1 LRDEFLDVGV
11 YKYLF
16 MAESAYSSN
25 NQFAGLVEAASAAA
39 GQEVAWSHNVGA
51 AASAN
56 QVLEG
61 DESYA
66 GFPRDTST
74 SLHGQYGPTTR
85 SVHSGDAPQATS
97 RTNTRKRKR
106 GVDSP
111 STQNGFTEEQEATQA
126 TENQSSPPRN
136 PASVHSAA
144 ALFRAPSK
152 SSKKYTRPP
161 MSKVFS
167 SLQLPPEEFLHLQS
181 AAKAY
186 MLDDDHPE
194 RRDCVGQRG
203 KTDSDMVKL
212 KVWKCVQLF
221 LEMDGN
227 GERFFGVD
235 APRADGEDGA
245 RSMVWPENALQVI
258 KTCIPLFRRMVTNE
272 RQRQYAVETRKGG
285 GESKKDKHVID
296 ANESGHKPVRATIE
310 DTDNPGTFTTEKIDM
325 FGDGLLAESPEA
337 SEWYNIY
344 NSDAVL
350 DKIFIKSRFPR
361 VLFLPMITNIDGHCR
376 HYHGAEG
383 PLCSEACKTR
393 LIEKIVDLP
402 VYRRHAPGG
411 DPQQTVREAF
421 NVILTHLILTSYWKT
436 RGNKETASSSATGVP
451 HGRGSS
457 LSNRTESWDIGTTTR
472 SAAANTQATHDLTL
486 ESSLQ
491 LLIHIVHEDKCV
503 LPPFHIPSDQCAN
516 LDALRMQIAQHYSLA
531 VLQEKRVIPLS
542 EAMLKVWLPDGLVRV
557 ADDGQWMVALLS
569 AGRVE
574 WMGRQLRVLFET

>member
-1 LRDEFLDVGV
+1 
-11 YKYLF
+11 
-16 MAESAYSSN
+16 MAESAYPSN

-66 GFPRDTST
+66 GFPRDTPT
-74 SLHGQYGPTTR
+74 TFHGQYASRSR
-85 SVHSGDAPQATS
+85 SVHSDDAPQAAS

-111 STQNGFTEEQEATQA
+111 SAQDGLAEEQAATQA
-126 TENQSSPPRN
+126 TEHQSSSPGN
-136 PASVHSAA
+136 LAGIHSAA
-144 ALFRAPSK
+144 ALFRTPSS

-167 SLQLPPEEFLHLQS
+167 SLQLPPEDFLHLQS

-245 RSMVWPENALQVI
+245 RSMMWPENALQVI

-272 RQRQYAVETRKGG
+272 RQRRYAVETRKGG
-285 GESKKDKHVID
+285 GESKKDKHGMD
-296 ANESGHKPVRATIE
+296 ANESGHQPVRATIE

-325 FGDGLLAESPEA
+325 FGDGLLAEPPEA

-350 DKIFIKSRFPR
+350 DKTFIKSRFPR
-361 VLFLPMITNIDGHCR
+361 VLFLPMVTNIDGHCR
-376 HYHGAEG
+376 HYHGDEG
-383 PLCSEACKTR
+383 PLCSEACKIR
-393 LIEKIVDLP
+393 LIEKIIELP
-402 VYRRHAPGG
+402 IYQRHAPGG
-411 DPQQTVREAF
+411 DPQQTVREVF
-421 NVILTHLILTSYWKT
+421 QVVLTHLILTSYWKT
-436 RGNKETASSSATGVP
+436 RGAKMSTSSSATGVT
-451 HGRGSS
+451 HGRGPST
-457 LSNRTESWDIGTTTR
+457 SNGTESWKRGNTNR
-472 SAAANTQATHDLTL
+472 SATGNNQATHDLDLTL
-486 ESSLQ
+486 ERSLQ
-491 LLIHIVHEDKCV
+491 LLIHIIHEDKCV
-503 LPPFHIPSDQCAN
+503 LPPFNIPSNQCPN
-516 LDALRMQIAQHYSLA
+516 LDALRIEIAQHYSLA
-531 VLQEKRVIPLS
+531 VLQEKRVMALS
-542 EAMLKVWLPDGLVRV
+542 EATLKVWLPDGLVRV

-574 WMGRQLRVLFET
+574 WMGGQLRVLLET